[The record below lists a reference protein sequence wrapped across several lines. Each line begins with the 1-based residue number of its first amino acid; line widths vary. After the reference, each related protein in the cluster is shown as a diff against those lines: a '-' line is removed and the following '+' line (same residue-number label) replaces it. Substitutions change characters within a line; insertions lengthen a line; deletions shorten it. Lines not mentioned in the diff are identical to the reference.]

1 MFKGLLTTLCISL
14 AVAASSDAQSPPAA
28 TNAPQYVIQKQVIA
42 SGGGTMTSATYTVE
56 STISQPTA
64 GIQESTETDTAY
76 VGFWI
81 PEMLSP
87 TAASATVSGRVITPT
102 GQAVAFARLTL
113 TDMTGHNVTALTG
126 QFGYFRFEN
135 VPSGQ
140 AYVLSISSKQYHFAQ
155 PAIMVNVGEDVTD
168 VVFTS
173 IP

>member
-1 MFKGLLTTLCISL
+1 MFKALIATLCISVAL
-14 AVAASSDAQSPPAA
+14 VAVSYAQSSPTA
-28 TNAPQYVIQKQVIA
+28 TTGSPYVLQKQVIA
-42 SGGGTMTSATYTVE
+42 GGGGTMTSATYTVE

-64 GIQESTETDTAY
+64 GIQESTATDTAY

-87 TAASATVSGRVITPT
+87 TAGDAIVSGRVVTPT
-102 GQAVAFARLTL
+102 GQGIPLARLAL
-113 TDMTGHNVTALTG
+113 TDMTGNSVTLFTG
-126 QFGYFRFEN
+126 SFGYFRFEN

-140 AYVLSISSKQYHFAQ
+140 SYVLSISSKQYHFAQ

-173 IP
+173 LP